1 MIIEIKSLKGMKKE
15 TSAEFLSMIL
25 EKEYGSFDPYFNTNV
40 YEVLDDGFRVP
51 LGKITKD
58 DYIYIT
64 LGVAEYAAKNLA
76 GEKLP
81 EAENCIDAARERLVK
96 VTPGIVPA
104 FKTACETFGVNSKR
118 KRTTR
123 ANLVGI
129 AATNAFFGVLGK
141 TGNASWVFGEAA
153 EAAGLEDEGIYS
165 ILKMKEYARQ
175 SKYIL
180 DYLEAKSQYN

>member
-1 MIIEIKSLKGMKKE
+1 MIIEIKNLKGTKKE
-15 TSAEFLSMIL
+15 VNAEFLSMTL
-25 EKEYGSFDPYFNTNV
+25 QKEYGGFDPFFNTSI

-51 LGKITKD
+51 LGKITKE
-58 DYIYIT
+58 DYIYLT

-76 GEKLP
+76 GENLP
-81 EAENCIDAARERLVK
+81 EAENCILAARERLVK
-96 VTPGIVPA
+96 VVPGVVPA
-104 FKTACETFGVNSKR
+104 FKIACETFGVNSKR

-141 TGNASWVFGEAA
+141 TGNASWVFGEVA

>member
-1 MIIEIKSLKGMKKE
+1 M
-15 TSAEFLSMIL
+15 
-25 EKEYGSFDPYFNTNV
+25 
-40 YEVLDDGFRVP
+40 
-51 LGKITKD
+51 
-58 DYIYIT
+58 
-64 LGVAEYAAKNLA
+64 
-76 GEKLP
+76 
-81 EAENCIDAARERLVK
+81 VK
-96 VTPGIVPA
+96 VVPGVVPA
-104 FKTACETFGVNSKR
+104 FKIACETFGVNSKR

-141 TGNASWVFGEAA
+141 TGNASWVFGEVA